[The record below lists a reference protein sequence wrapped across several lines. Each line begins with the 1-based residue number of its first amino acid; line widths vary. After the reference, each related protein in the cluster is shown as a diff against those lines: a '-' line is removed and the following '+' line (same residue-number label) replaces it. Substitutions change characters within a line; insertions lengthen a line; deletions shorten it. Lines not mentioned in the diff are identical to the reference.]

1 MALTTTYGNTKL
13 AFGVYHRPDA
23 AGEMSHFSKFTPS
36 IYNIITPHTMN
47 QSNAAIESRINDA
60 FDAFSEGLYMS
71 IIATVQNFDILTQIL

>member
-1 MALTTTYGNTKL
+1 
-13 AFGVYHRPDA
+13 
-23 AGEMSHFSKFTPS
+23 
-36 IYNIITPHTMN
+36 MN